1 MRMLRKIESW
11 LIVKKEKTAEKFT
24 INKSEKT
31 VSKKEN
37 PVPVLPLPIDDA
49 EQQDSKEDS
58 LDGGKEVL

>member
-1 MRMLRKIESW
+1 M
-11 LIVKKEKTAEKFT
+11 IVKKEKTEEKST
-24 INKSEKT
+24 INKPEKS

-37 PVPVLPLPIDDA
+37 PVPVLPLPMDDA